1 MFIFKY
7 PFWHYFEAP
16 ADILKIWRNFLK
28 FFVFYLFPVP
38 LLLKTLF
45 KPWKR
50 DVANQDSS
58 FEKLLPNLLDQF
70 ASRFVG
76 FLVRISV
83 IAVAIT
89 LEITTIIFGVMF
101 FIFWFLSPIIIL
113 TLFLSSQFSIIP
125 IGIVIGLSFCFLL
138 FISYK
143 TSNEKP
149 ANELK
154 FKEIF
159 KKPWS
164 KEIWERIGVNIENV
178 PKDLIKS
185 LQDENHDE
193 PQDKLDEFLK
203 QNGIEK
209 KDFETAF
216 IWEISKQQDIYLKK
230 RFWREENL
238 FNLEGLGR
246 DWAYGHTS
254 LLNQYSEPINAL
266 ANYEHLLGRRA
277 ELDAIE
283 RILEKNNQ
291 SNVLIIGEPGVGK
304 MSLAQ
309 KFSRLVKT
317 GRISPLLAYR
327 EVIMLNLRQAIAGL
341 KTTGEIEARLIALF
355 TQAKLAGNVILII
368 NDFHDFQNIS
378 RVILP
383 FLEGGYF
390 QLIAITTYK
399 GLHEQIEKRP
409 ELLSYFEKVEVKEP
423 DLETVKTICE
433 DSVRE
438 IETRVPVRI
447 TIQAINE
454 IVEKSETYI
463 TDTPFPEKAIDLL
476 EDSAIFA
483 HKNSSY
489 LVKPAHVDA
498 VISSQT
504 EMPVGQIESFEKEKL
519 LNLEKLLHQRIISQE
534 QAVTEIASAM
544 RRSRLEISEKK
555 RPIASFL
562 FLGPTGVGKT
572 ETAKALA
579 EIYFG
584 SEEKVNR
591 FDMSEFQG
599 SSAIEKMIG
608 SQQKGLTGF
617 LTTAVKENPFSL
629 LLLDEIEKAD
639 YGVLNLF
646 LQVLEEGRL
655 TDSLNR
661 KINFRNQIIIATSN
675 AGAEFIREK
684 ISEKNDTDLNKEL
697 VNIIIK
703 QQIFKPEFLN
713 RFDGIIIF
721 KPLTPADLLKIAEL
735 MLNGLKKRLAKNDL
749 IFNFNPELVEKIAEQ
764 GYEPINGARPM
775 RRVIQKKVEDLI
787 AKKLLKN
794 EITKK
799 QPFEIKA
806 EEI

>member
-1 MFIFKY
+1 MFLFKY

-50 DVANQDSS
+50 DVVNQNTS

-89 LEITTIIFGVMF
+89 LEIATIIFGVMF
-101 FIFWFLSPIIIL
+101 LIFWFLSPIIII
-113 TLFLSSQFSIIP
+113 TLFLSSQ

-138 FISYK
+138 FIFYK

-154 FKEIF
+154 RKEIF
-159 KKPWS
+159 KKTWN
-164 KEIWERIGVNIENV
+164 KEIWERIGVNFENV
-178 PKDLIKS
+178 PEDLIKN
-185 LQDENHDE
+185 LQNGDQDKLQSK
-193 PQDKLDEFLK
+193 PQGKLDEFLK
-203 QNGIEK
+203 QNGVEK
-209 KDFETAF
+209 KDFETALV
-216 IWEISKQQDIYLKK
+216 WEISKQQEIYLKK

-246 DWAYGHTS
+246 DWTYGHTS

-266 ANYEHLLGRRA
+266 SNYEHLIGRRV
-277 ELDAIE
+277 ELDTIE
-283 RILEKNNQ
+283 RILEKNSQ

-355 TQAKLAGNVILII
+355 TQAKSAGNVILVI

-383 FLEGGYF
+383 FLEGGFF

-423 DLETVKTICE
+423 DLETVKIICE

-438 IETRVPVRI
+438 IEARVPVRI

-498 VISSQT
+498 VISNQT
-504 EMPVGQIESFEKEKL
+504 EMPVGQIESLEKEKL
-519 LNLEKLLHQRIISQE
+519 LNLEELLGQRIISQE

-608 SQQKGLTGF
+608 SQQKSSTGF
-617 LTTAVKENPFSL
+617 LATAVKENPFSL

-684 ISEKNDTDLNKEL
+684 ISQNNNDDLNKKL
-697 VNIIIK
+697 VDHIIK

-749 IFNFNPELVEKIAEQ
+749 IFNFNPELVKKIAEQ

-775 RRVIQKKVEDLI
+775 RRIIQKKVEDLI
-787 AKKLLKN
+787 ARKLLKN
-794 EITKK
+794 EIIKK
-799 QPFEIKA
+799 QPFEIRA
-806 EEI
+806 DEI